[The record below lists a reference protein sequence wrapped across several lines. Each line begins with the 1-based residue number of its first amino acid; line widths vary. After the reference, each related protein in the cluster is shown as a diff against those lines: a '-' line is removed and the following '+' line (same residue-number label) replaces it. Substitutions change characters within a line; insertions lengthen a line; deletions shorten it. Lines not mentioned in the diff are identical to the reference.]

1 MARILFVLPV
11 RGGSGGAHSVVQE
24 VTALRDLGMEAA
36 VAVNGANAESFR
48 QAYDRF
54 AWVEEGGLKVFEDS
68 GALARHAQAADI
80 VIGTTNTS
88 IHSIAEAMKFTRG
101 ATFRTGYYV
110 QDYEPL
116 FYAAESAEHAMAV
129 ASFAALRGCTYFAKT
144 TWLTGV
150 VRAAHGHDAK
160 LVVPSI
166 DHGIYRPA
174 RRPGGGGR
182 RLVTAM
188 VRPSTPRRAPAR
200 TLRVLQRLAA
210 GEFGEAEVVAFGT
223 DAEELASFGMTLPE
237 GVRLAGQ
244 LKQVEVAELLRAADA
259 FLDLSDYQAFGR
271 TAAEAM
277 ACGCIAL
284 APALGGAGDFM
295 QDGVNGFL
303 ADTCDDAAVTTAI
316 RRILSL
322 SMAELTSVRLAGLEA
337 VAGYTPVRAAISE
350 LRAFGLA

>member
-24 VTALRDLGMEAA
+24 VTALRDLGVEAS

-48 QAYDRF
+48 KAYDRF
-54 AWVEEGGLKVFEDS
+54 EWVEGGGLKVFEDS
-68 GALARHAQAADI
+68 GALARHAMAADI

-88 IHSIAEAMKFTRG
+88 IHSIAEAMKSARG

-116 FYAAESAEHAMAV
+116 FYAAESGEHALAV

-174 RRPGGGGR
+174 RRAGGGR
-182 RLVTAM
+182 RLVAAM
-188 VRPSTPRRAPAR
+188 VRPSTPRRAPLR
-200 TLRVLQRLAA
+200 TLRMLQRLAS
-210 GEFGEAEVVAFGT
+210 GEFGEADVVAFGT
-223 DAEELASFGMTLPE
+223 EAEELSGFGMALPE
-237 GVRLAGQ
+237 GVRLVGQ

-277 ACGCIAL
+277 ASGCIAL

-303 ADTCDDAAVTTAI
+303 ADTCDDADVTTAI
-316 RRILSL
+316 RRIMSL
-322 SMAELTSVRLAGLEA
+322 SEAELASVKLAGLEA

-350 LRAFGLA
+350 LRALGLA